1 MKRILSLLLLVAL
14 LFTFVACSSN
24 PSNDEETT
32 GAVTEAP
39 TTEAATTEAA
49 TTEAA
54 TTESPTTEA
63 PTTEAPTTEAPTTEE
78 VKPTPTEPILN
89 GVHISEYSIVYSN
102 TLDYNKRAATYIQEE
117 IKERTSFEIPVV
129 KDTSDKV
136 TDYEIV
142 VGETTRDISARLD
155 EDTTG
160 MQFAILAE
168 EKQIALEGDYFVIA
182 AAAYFFV
189 ETYIPADKFDSTV
202 PDTVSIHDPI
212 VKEAKNYIFLIGD
225 GMGVNQTKLFD
236 VLGPVSEYSAC
247 SDGEDLFYG
256 YMFPAQGFAQ
266 TNSRTGVTDSA
277 AGGTALATGYKT
289 DNGYVGM
296 LQSRKLKSLTELA
309 GSLGMS
315 TAVMSTD
322 AQTGA
327 TPAAFSA
334 HVRDRNY
341 SDEIKASQAELVAAY
356 GTTLY
361 CGANAFMTTKIEQDV
376 VNILDDLDDN
386 EKGFFLM
393 YEEGYIDK
401 HCHSND
407 MNATYSAVIRFNQL
421 IATFMEYAFY
431 NPETF
436 VIITADHET
445 GGLTDDGAGG
455 FKYTSGGH
463 TGANVPVFAYGYK
476 SELFNGKTINN
487 VQIPKTIAS
496 FWGVTNFGNSSLEGH
511 LTE

>member
-54 TTESPTTEA
+54 TTEV

-78 VKPTPTEPILN
+78 VKPAPTEPILN

-189 ETYIPADKFDSTV
+189 DTYIPADKFDSTFPETASV
-202 PDTVSIHDPI
+202 HDPI

-225 GMGVNQTKLFD
+225 GMGVNQTKLFE
-236 VLGPVSEYSAC
+236 VLGPVSEYSHYN
-247 SDGEDLFYG
+247 DGENFFYG

-266 TNSRTGVTDSA
+266 TNSLSGVTDSA

-289 DNGYVGM
+289 YNYYVGM
-296 LQSRKLKSLTELA
+296 LKSKKLQSLTELA

-322 AQTGA
+322 GQTGA
-327 TPAAFSA
+327 TPSAFSA
-334 HVRDRNY
+334 HAKDRNY
-341 SDEIKASQAELVAAY
+341 SDDILASQAELVAAY

-361 CGANAFMTTKIEQDV
+361 CGTNTFMTTKIEQDV
-376 VNILDDLDDN
+376 INILDNLDNN

-401 HCHSND
+401 HCHDND
-407 MNATYSAVIRFNQL
+407 IKNTFTTVIRFNQL

-436 VIITADHET
+436 VLITADHET

-455 FKYTSGGH
+455 FEYTSEGH

-496 FWGVTNFGNSSLEGH
+496 FWGVTNFGNSSLDGP

>member
-1 MKRILSLLLLVAL
+1 MKKILSLLLLVSL
-14 LFTFVACSSN
+14 LFTFVACGNN
-24 PSNDEETT
+24 PANDAESTDAITT
-32 GAVTEAP
+32 EAPATEAP
-39 TTEAATTEAA
+39 TTEAPTTEAL
-49 TTEAA
+49 
-54 TTESPTTEA
+54 TTEA

-78 VKPTPTEPILN
+78 VKPAPTEPILN
-89 GVHISEYSIVYSN
+89 GVHISKYSIVYSDA
-102 TLDYNKRAATYIQEE
+102 LDYNERAANYIQEE
-117 IKERTSFEIPVV
+117 IKERTSVEIPVIR
-129 KDTSDKV
+129 DSSDKA
-136 TDYEIV
+136 TEYEIV
-142 VGETTRDISARLD
+142 VGETTREISARLD
-155 EDTTG
+155 AETED

-189 ETYIPADKFDSTV
+189 DTYIPADKFDSTF
-202 PDTVSIHDPI
+202 PETVSIHGPI

-236 VLGPVSEYSAC
+236 ALGPVSEYSHYN
-247 SDGEDLFYG
+247 DGEDLFYG

-266 TNSRTGVTDSA
+266 TYSLTGVTDSA
-277 AGGTALATGYKT
+277 AAGTALATGYKT
-289 DNGYVGM
+289 RNAYVSM
-296 LQSRKLKSLTELA
+296 MNSRKLQSLTELA

-322 AQTGA
+322 SQTGA

-334 HVRDRNY
+334 HVRDRTLY
-341 SDEIKASQAELVAAY
+341 DEITASQATLVAAY

-361 CGANAFMTTKIEQDV
+361 CGTNAFMTTKIERDV

-407 MNATYSAVIRFNQL
+407 MDATYSAVIRFNQL

-455 FKYTSGGH
+455 FKYTSENH
-463 TGANVPVFAYGYK
+463 SGADVPVFAYGYK
-476 SELFNGKTINN
+476 SELFDGKTINN

-496 FWGVTNFGNSSLEGH
+496 FWGVSSFGNSSLEGP

>member
-14 LFTFVACSSN
+14 LFTFVACGSN
-24 PSNDEETT
+24 PQNESESTDAITT
-32 GAVTEAP
+32 EAPATEAP
-39 TTEAATTEAA
+39 TTEAPTTEV
-49 TTEAA
+49 
-54 TTESPTTEA
+54 PTTEA

-78 VKPTPTEPILN
+78 VKPAPTEPILN
-89 GVHISEYSIVYSN
+89 GVHISKYSIVYSN
-102 TLDYNKRAATYIQEE
+102 TLDYNKRAADYIQEE
-117 IKERTSFEIPVV
+117 IKERTSVEIPVIR
-129 KDTSDKV
+129 DSSDKA
-136 TDYEIV
+136 TEYEIV
-142 VGETTRDISARLD
+142 VGETTREISARLD
-155 EDTTG
+155 ADTKN
-160 MQFAILAE
+160 MQFATLAE
-168 EKQIALEGDYFVIA
+168 GKQIALEGDYFVIA

-236 VLGPVSEYSAC
+236 ALGPVSEYSHYN
-247 SDGEDLFYG
+247 DGEDLFYG

-266 TNSRTGVTDSA
+266 TYSLTGVTDSA

-289 DNGYVGM
+289 YNYYVGM
-296 LQSRKLKSLTELA
+296 LKSKKLQSLTELA

-315 TAVMSTD
+315 PAVMSTEG
-322 AQTGA
+322 QTGA

-334 HVRDRNY
+334 HVRDRTY
-341 SDEIKASQAELVAAY
+341 YDDIEESQAELVATY

-361 CGANAFMTTKIEQDV
+361 CGSNAFMTTKIEQDV
-376 VNILDDLDDN
+376 VKILDDLDNN

-393 YEEGYIDK
+393 YEEAYIDK
-401 HCHSND
+401 YCHDNNITSTY
-407 MNATYSAVIRFNQL
+407 ATVIRFNQL

-455 FKYTSGGH
+455 FKYTSENH
-463 TGANVPVFAYGYK
+463 SGADVPVFAYGYK

-496 FWGVTNFGNSSLEGH
+496 FWGVSSFGNSKLEGA